1 VRLRFAIPALLAA
14 SLAGCGKPTVTG
26 TYVGKS
32 RDSVVLLDLV
42 QADGGQVTGR
52 LEGISLKPDGSISDE
67 ASAVSGLTD
76 GKSVSLAAKPI
87 SLLPVTV
94 QITGKLE
101 GGHMNVSAGDT
112 FTSDL
117 VKSDVATFHD
127 EAAKL
132 RKRSSIM
139 LAARAAAA
147 AEQAAHV
154 AAQQAQ
160 QQAAIAR
167 ATLLQTITAL
177 LPRVDQMSARLGSIA
192 TKGATIEAAYT
203 KTTEQMAALLER
215 ERALTG
221 DARSYQRGQISY
233 AIQQNASA
241 ADRAHSQVQSSQ
253 SELGGSLTQLGTQS
267 DAALASCRGLSP
279 ETAEPPLQTACADFG
294 GKVKAMTDLAKQG
307 AQNLRSL
314 EAVYVREAQKQ
325 RQIGDEA
332 ARIQ

>member
-1 VRLRFAIPALLAA
+1 LAILALLAV
-14 SLAGCGKPTVTG
+14 SLAACGKPTVTG

-32 RDSVVLLDLV
+32 GDSVVLLDLV

-52 LEGISLKPDGSISDE
+52 LEGISLKPDGSIADD

-101 GGHMNVSAGDT
+101 GNHLNVSAGDA
-112 FTSDL
+112 FSSNL
-117 VKSDVATFHD
+117 VKSDVATFHG

-132 RKRSSIM
+132 RKRSSII

-147 AEQAAHV
+147 AEQAAQV
-154 AAQQAQ
+154 AAEQAQ
-160 QQAAIAR
+160 QQAAVAR

-177 LPRVDQMSARLGSIA
+177 MPRVDQMSVRLGSIA
-192 TKGATIEAAYT
+192 AKGATIEAAYT

-215 ERALTG
+215 ERSLPG

-233 AIQQNASA
+233 VIQQNASA

-253 SELGGSLTQLGTQS
+253 IELGGSLTQLGTQA
-267 DAALASCRGLSP
+267 DATLASCRSLGP
-279 ETAEPPLQTACADFG
+279 ETTEPPLQTACADLG
-294 GKVKAMTDLAKQG
+294 VKVKAMIDLAKQG

-314 EAVYVREAQKQ
+314 EATYVREAQRQ
-325 RQIGDEA
+325 RQITDEA
-332 ARIQ
+332 TRIQ

>member
-1 VRLRFAIPALLAA
+1 MIAMLAV
-14 SLAGCGKPTVTG
+14 SVSGCGKPTVTG

-32 RDSVVLLDLV
+32 GDGVVLLDLV

-52 LEGISLKPDGSISDE
+52 LEGISLKPDGSISDD

-76 GKSVSLAAKPI
+76 GKSVSLAARPI

-101 GGHMNVSAGDT
+101 GGHLNVSAGDT
-112 FTSDL
+112 FSSDL
-117 VKSDVATFHD
+117 VRSDVATFHD

-132 RKRSSIM
+132 RKRSSTI

-147 AEQAAHV
+147 AEQAAQV
-154 AAQQAQ
+154 AAQQAA
-160 QQAAIAR
+160 QQAAAGR
-167 ATLLQTITAL
+167 AALLQTITAL
-177 LPRVDQMSARLGSIA
+177 VPRVDQMNARLGSIA

-203 KTTEQMAALLER
+203 KTTEQMVALLER

-221 DARSYQRGQISY
+221 DARSYQRGQVSY

-253 SELGGSLTQLGTQS
+253 IELGGSLTQLGTEA
-267 DAALASCRGLSP
+267 DAALASCRGVSP
-279 ETAEPPLQTACADFG
+279 ETTEPPLQAACADFG
-294 GKVKAMTDLAKQG
+294 TKVKTMIDLAKQG
-307 AQNLRSL
+307 GQNLRSL
-314 EAVYVREAQKQ
+314 ESTYVREAQRQ
-325 RQIGDEA
+325 RQIADEA
-332 ARIQ
+332 TRLQ